1 MVERS
6 IVIPFG
12 DLREVEI
19 KCACGA
25 GIVVSGRP
33 VNDTPALNSNCPG
46 CGESLSQA
54 VHAVKH
60 LRLFYEGANA
70 FAGQSNR
77 KVQFRVTEPE

>member
-1 MVERS
+1 MERS
-6 IVIPFG
+6 IVIPFT

-33 VNDTPALNSNCPG
+33 VNETPAPLSSNCPG

-70 FAGQSNR
+70 FVGQPNR
-77 KVQFRVTEPE
+77 RVQFRVTEP